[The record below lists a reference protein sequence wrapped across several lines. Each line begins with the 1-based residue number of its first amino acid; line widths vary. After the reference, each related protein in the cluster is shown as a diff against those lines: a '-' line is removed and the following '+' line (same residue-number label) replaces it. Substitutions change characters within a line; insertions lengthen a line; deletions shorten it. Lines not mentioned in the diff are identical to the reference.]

1 MVGYNKHYA
10 YHMQP
15 LYQSN
20 VYRNVAT
27 IALYIPPFMFI
38 TTGRLRP
45 AITHMSPLSILLFDN
60 CRCFVTQLLNS
71 KIPNF
76 VPTIILDLESLNF
89 EKLLLKH
96 RPIKQYRNTYRYIYM
111 VPVNTKC
118 KYYFTVQFLLN
129 HPIQ

>member
-10 YHMQP
+10 YHMQS
-15 LYQSN
+15 LYQNN
-20 VYRNVAT
+20 VYGNVAT

-38 TTGRLRP
+38 TTGRL
-45 AITHMSPLSILLFDN
+45 
-60 CRCFVTQLLNS
+60 
-71 KIPNF
+71 

-89 EKLLLKH
+89 EKLLLKQ
-96 RPIKQYRNTYRYIYM
+96 RPIKQYSNIYRYIYM

-118 KYYFTVQFLLN
+118 KYYFTVQFLLD